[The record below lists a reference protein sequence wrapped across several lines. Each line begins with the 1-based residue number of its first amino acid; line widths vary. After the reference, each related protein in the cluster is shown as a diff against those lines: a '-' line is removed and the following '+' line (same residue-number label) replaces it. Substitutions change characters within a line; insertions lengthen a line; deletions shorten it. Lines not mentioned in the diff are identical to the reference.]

1 MFKQFDLKDY
11 IESLNKAITFYLF
24 LFITAS
30 FFFGLYLVFFTD
42 IGKDIGWYD
51 NVPLNFLLLSVF
63 NASTLYA
70 NLGVAFLF
78 FWFFYAILYLFVI
91 FKPVFLFSGLGRKKF
106 LNRDLKILGISNL
119 NFLYVAIQWFSAYF
133 VLSIIIDWIQQLF
146 EISIGDPLL
155 DNPLLSFFYITAAP
169 LNEEIL
175 FRIIFL
181 GVPLSLVLVRYK
193 NSLISTLIHP
203 GKNVS
208 VESNGIKTLIF
219 LIIFLNSAFFGLSHV
234 VFGGDYGIGKITQA
248 TMGGLFLGW
257 LYYRYGIV
265 TSIVFHWISNYVL
278 FSYGLVG
285 YYFFNTSLSDET
297 SNYFLMVISVAFI
310 VVGIISVYRGAEKTF
325 RFVKNNKGG
334 LNKL

>member
-1 MFKQFDLKDY
+1 MFKQFDFKDY
-11 IESLNKAITFYLF
+11 IDSLNKAITFYLF

-42 IGKDIGWYD
+42 IGKDIGWHD

-63 NASTLYA
+63 NVSNIYS
-70 NLGVAFLF
+70 NLGVSFLF
-78 FWFFYAILYLFVI
+78 FWFFYAILYLFVV
-91 FKPVFLFSGLGRKKF
+91 FKPVFLLRGFGRKKF
-106 LNRDLKILGISNL
+106 FNRDLKIFGVSISNY
-119 NFLYVAIQWFSAYF
+119 LYIAIQWFSAYF
-133 VLSIIIDWIQQLF
+133 VLSIIVDWVQQLF
-146 EISIGDPLL
+146 EVSIGDPLL

-193 NSLISTLIHP
+193 NSFISTLVHP

-208 VESNGIKTLIF
+208 VDSNGVKTLIF

-257 LYYRYGIV
+257 LYYKYGIV
-265 TSIVFHWISNYVL
+265 TSIIFHWISNYVL

-285 YYFFNTSLSDET
+285 FYFFNTSLSDET
-297 SNYFLMVISVAFI
+297 SNYFLMILSVAFI
-310 VVGIISVYRGAEKTF
+310 IVGIISMYRGAEKTF
-325 RFVKNNKGG
+325 RFAKK
-334 LNKL
+334 

>member
-1 MFKQFDLKDY
+1 M
-11 IESLNKAITFYLF
+11 
-24 LFITAS
+24 
-30 FFFGLYLVFFTD
+30 
-42 IGKDIGWYD
+42 
-51 NVPLNFLLLSVF
+51 
-63 NASTLYA
+63 
-70 NLGVAFLF
+70 
-78 FWFFYAILYLFVI
+78 VI
-91 FKPVFLFSGLGRKKF
+91 FKPVFLFSSFRHKKF
-106 LNRDLKILGISNL
+106 FNHEFKIFGISNS

-133 VLSIIIDWIQQLF
+133 VLSIVIDWIQQLF

-155 DNPLLSFFYITAAP
+155 ENPLLSFFYITAAP

-208 VESNGIKTLIF
+208 VESKGVKILIF
-219 LIIFLNSAFFGLSHV
+219 LIIFFNSAFFGLSHV

-257 LYYRYGIV
+257 LYYKYGIV
-265 TSIVFHWISNYVL
+265 TSIIFHWISNYVL

-310 VVGIISVYRGAEKTF
+310 IVGIISMY
-325 RFVKNNKGG
+325 KGC
-334 LNKL
+334 

>member
-11 IESLNKAITFYLF
+11 IDGLNKAITFYLF

-30 FFFGLYLVFFTD
+30 IFFGLYLVFFTD
-42 IGKDIGWYD
+42 IGIDIGWHD
-51 NVPLNFLLLSVF
+51 NVPLNFLLLGVF
-63 NASTLYA
+63 NVSNLYS

-78 FWFFYAILYLFVI
+78 FWFFYALLYLFVV
-91 FKPVFLFSGLGRKKF
+91 FKPVFLLSGFGNKKF
-106 LNRDLKILGISNL
+106 FNRNLKIFGISKSNY
-119 NFLYVAIQWFSAYF
+119 LYIAIQWFSAYF

-146 EISIGDPLL
+146 EISIGDPLS

-181 GVPLSLVLVRYK
+181 GVPLSLILVRYK

-208 VESNGIKTLIF
+208 VESNGIKSLIF

-257 LYYRYGIV
+257 LYYKYGIV
-265 TSIVFHWISNYVL
+265 ISIIFHWISNYVL
-278 FSYGLVG
+278 LSYGLVG
-285 YYFFNTSLSDET
+285 FYFFNTSLSDET

-310 VVGIISVYRGAEKTF
+310 IVGIISLYRGAEKTF
-325 RFVKNNKGG
+325 KFAKK
-334 LNKL
+334 

>member
-1 MFKQFDLKDY
+1 MKDY
-11 IESLNKAITFYLF
+11 VDSLNKVIIFYLF
-24 LFITAS
+24 LFITSS

-42 IGKDIGWYD
+42 IGKDIGWHD

-63 NASTLYA
+63 NVSNLYS

-91 FKPVFLFSGLGRKKF
+91 LKPVFLFSGLGHKKF
-106 LNRDLKILGISNL
+106 FARDFKIFGISNS
-119 NFLYVAIQWFSAYF
+119 NFLYIAIQWFSAYF
-133 VLSIIIDWIQQLF
+133 VLSIIIDWIQRMF

-175 FRIIFL
+175 FRIVFL

-193 NSLISTLIHP
+193 SSLMSTLLHP

-208 VESNGIKTLIF
+208 VESDGIRALIL

-265 TSIVFHWISNYVL
+265 TSIIFHWISNYVL
-278 FSYGLVG
+278 FTYGLVG

-310 VVGIISVYRGAEKTF
+310 IVGMISMFRGTEKTLSLLKK
-325 RFVKNNKGG
+325 RVVK
-334 LNKL
+334 

>member
-1 MFKQFDLKDY
+1 LFNQLDLKDY
-11 IESLNKAITFYLF
+11 IDGLNKAITFFLF
-24 LFITAS
+24 LFISAS
-30 FFFGLYLVFFTD
+30 IFFGLYLVFFTD
-42 IGKDIGWYD
+42 IGKDIDWHD
-51 NVPLNFLLLSVF
+51 DVPLTFLLLSVF
-63 NASTLYA
+63 NVSNLYS

-78 FWFFYAILYLFVI
+78 FWICYAILYIFVI
-91 FKPVFLFSGLGRKKF
+91 LKPVFLFSGLRHKKF
-106 LNRDLKILGISNL
+106 FNNNLKTFGISNS
-119 NFLYVAIQWFSAYF
+119 NFLYITIQWFSAYF
-133 VLSIIIDWIQQLF
+133 ALSIVIDWIQQLF

-155 DNPLLSFFYITAAP
+155 DNPLLSFFYISAAP

-193 NSLISTLIHP
+193 RSLISTLIHP

-208 VESNGIKTLIF
+208 VDSNGIKTLIF

-234 VFGGDYGIGKITQA
+234 VFGGEYGIGKITQA

-257 LYYRYGIV
+257 LYYKYGIV
-265 TSIVFHWISNYVL
+265 ASIIFHWVSNYVL

-297 SNYFLMVISVAFI
+297 SNYFLMIMSVAFI
-310 VVGIISVYRGAEKTF
+310 IVGIISMYRGAEKTF
-325 RFVKNNKGG
+325 RFVKK
-334 LNKL
+334 

>member
-1 MFKQFDLKDY
+1 MFKQFDFKDY
-11 IESLNKAITFYLF
+11 IDSLNKAVTFYLF

-30 FFFGLYLVFFTD
+30 IFFGLYLVFFTD
-42 IGKDIGWYD
+42 IGKDIGWHD
-51 NVPLNFLLLSVF
+51 NVPLTLLLLSVF
-63 NASTLYA
+63 NLSSLYS
-70 NLGVAFLF
+70 NLGLSFLF
-78 FWFFYAILYLFVI
+78 FWFFYAMLYLFVV
-91 FKPVFLFSGLGRKKF
+91 FKPVFLFRGFGCKKF
-106 LNRDLKILGISNL
+106 FNRDLKIFGISISNY
-119 NFLYVAIQWFSAYF
+119 LYIAIQWFSAYF
-133 VLSIIIDWIQQLF
+133 VLSIVIDWIQQLF

-193 NSLISTLIHP
+193 SSLISTLVHP
-203 GKNVS
+203 GRNVS
-208 VESNGIKTLIF
+208 VESNGVKTLVF

-257 LYYRYGIV
+257 LYYKYGIV
-265 TSIVFHWISNYVL
+265 TSIIFHWISNYVL

-285 YYFFNTSLSDET
+285 FYFFNTSLSDET
-297 SNYFLMVISVAFI
+297 NNYFLMVISVAFI
-310 VVGIISVYRGAEKTF
+310 IVGIISMFRGAEKTF
-325 RFVKNNKGG
+325 MFAKKR
-334 LNKL
+334 